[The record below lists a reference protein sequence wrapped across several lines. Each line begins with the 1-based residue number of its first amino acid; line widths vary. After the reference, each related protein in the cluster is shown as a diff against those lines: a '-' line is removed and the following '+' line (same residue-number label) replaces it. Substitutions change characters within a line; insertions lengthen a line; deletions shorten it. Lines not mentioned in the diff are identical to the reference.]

1 MWVRAKKCNNPRSA
15 FQPAGSL
22 DSCGHSGTQVD
33 GSSAT
38 FQVSKVTMP
47 GGKRKEQKDKAREFL
62 LSKWGRSCSPHFC
75 SCYLIIREIQIKTI
89 IWCYFTPIRMTD
101 IRNELLS
108 CSYLFLLSVRLCI
121 YLEVN
126 PMVINF
132 LRNHHIV
139 FNSGCTVFIFPL
151 AQHQDSI
158 SPHPPTL
165 VTVCLA
171 ALFTIAKG

>member
-1 MWVRAKKCNNPRSA
+1 MSFISRSIFRIDLNYPDIFPR
-15 FQPAGSL
+15 
-22 DSCGHSGTQVD
+22 
-33 GSSAT
+33 
-38 FQVSKVTMP
+38 KVH
-47 GGKRKEQKDKAREFL
+47 
-62 LSKWGRSCSPHFC
+62 KWPVNTWEDVQHL
-75 SCYLIIREIQIKTI
+75 LIIREIQIKTI
-89 IWCYFTPIRMTD
+89 MWCYFTPIRMTD